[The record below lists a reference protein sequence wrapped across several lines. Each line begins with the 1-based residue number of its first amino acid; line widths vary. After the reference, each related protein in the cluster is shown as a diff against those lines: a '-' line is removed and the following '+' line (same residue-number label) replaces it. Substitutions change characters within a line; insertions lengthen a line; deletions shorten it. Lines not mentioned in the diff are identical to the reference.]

1 MVFGGLVFYVLHFNF
16 RFGKLSEVIMGNKI
30 SFVDKVE
37 LVSLKER
44 LNDLNYFVVT
54 VPGKKV
60 RTFRQYLNFMGK
72 KFKMPDYAGF
82 AAYSDW
88 MTDLSWIPN
97 QKIAVIINKY
107 DFFMNKNPKLKR
119 LIMDSFEDDILPFW
133 EKDVVQFMV
142 GGKPRIFEVYI
153 VK

>member
-1 MVFGGLVFYVLHFNF
+1 MKKNT
-16 RFGKLSEVIMGNKI
+16 I
-30 SFVDKVE
+30 SYVDKVE

-54 VPGKKV
+54 IPGKKIC
-60 RTFRQYLNFMGK
+60 TFRQYLNFMGK

-97 QKIAVIINKY
+97 QKIAVIINEY
-107 DFFMNKNPKLKR
+107 GRFMNKKPKLKS
-119 LIMDSFEDDILPFW
+119 LIMDSFEDGILPFW